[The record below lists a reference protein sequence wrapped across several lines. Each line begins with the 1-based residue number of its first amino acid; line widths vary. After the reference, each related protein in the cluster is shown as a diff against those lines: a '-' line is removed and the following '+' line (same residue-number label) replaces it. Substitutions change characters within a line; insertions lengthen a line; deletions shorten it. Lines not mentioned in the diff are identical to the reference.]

1 MGTNQRKA
9 ILVLIDVV
17 DRHLP
22 SICVV
27 AEFALCAVL
36 AAVKISVAIL
46 TFLRNVAE
54 IEVGVAI
61 ETLHN
66 SVAPAQRKPGSR
78 MPELDFRPNRF
89 PALRGVTLLAR
100 NLQFASV
107 RTASEPAGLDL
118 LTN

>member
-1 MGTNQRKA
+1 MGTNQGKT

-27 AEFALCAVL
+27 AEFTLCAVL

-61 ETLHN
+61 ETW
-66 SVAPAQRKPGSR
+66 PQQCG
-78 MPELDFRPNRF
+78 
-89 PALRGVTLLAR
+89 AR
-100 NLQFASV
+100 AAETGFENA
-107 RTASEPAGLDL
+107 
-118 LTN
+118 